1 MNVSRSMKEIWEIKD
16 EAGREL
22 EGKTDLEILA
32 YFRDHEPEWAKAL
45 PILEET
51 EREGEYSGN
60 TSTGTA

>member
-1 MNVSRSMKEIWEIKD
+1 MKVSRSMKEIWEIKD

-45 PILEET
+45 PILEKAET
-51 EREGEYSGN
+51 PGGYSGN
-60 TSTGTA
+60 PSI